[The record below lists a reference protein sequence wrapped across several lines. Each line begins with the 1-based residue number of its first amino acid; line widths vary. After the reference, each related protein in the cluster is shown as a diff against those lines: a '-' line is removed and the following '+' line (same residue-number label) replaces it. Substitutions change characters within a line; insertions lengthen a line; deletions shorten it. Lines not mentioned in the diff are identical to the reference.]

1 MPPALLL
8 RKPVGVS
15 SSRCS
20 LPRCA
25 AEADAGADLHGFH
38 GVDAHHGVREV
49 GIEPVEHRLAQAR
62 RHAARHHRD
71 LRADRIALA
80 ADLPH
85 EVFELRHARGIRA
98 EERIVVGRL
107 AASPARCVSEP
118 IWLR

>member
-25 AEADAGADLHGFH
+25 AARDAGADLHRLH
-38 GVDAHHGVREV
+38 RVDAHHGVREV
-49 GIEPVEHRLAQAR
+49 GIQPVEHRFAQAR
-62 RHAARHHRD
+62 RHAARDHRD
-71 LRADRIALA
+71 FRAERIALA

-85 EVFELRHARGIRA
+85 EVFELLHARGIRA
-98 EERIVVGRL
+98 EERIVVGGLGLHRL
-107 AASPARCVSEP
+107 DA
-118 IWLR
+118 